1 MPRGR
6 KPDAP
11 DLQDAKGNPGKRA
24 RRAAQKTVSFGDVR
38 APAWLRKSPAAARMW
53 RTLSPLLQ
61 TINALTPLD
70 AFPLARYCRYVADW
84 VVADE
89 AVRKEGVWYDTLD
102 SNGAATKKRHP
113 AFHARHELDKVLREL
128 EGAFGMRPDERYKM
142 LRDQALVAGL
152 GPLFDGVVAKPD
164 PSAPRSADGDDGLA
178 DPIGILGQM
187 DSVPPGQRH

>member
-24 RRAAQKTVSFGDVR
+24 RRPTQKAVSFGEVKP
-38 APAWLRKSPAAARMW
+38 PAWLRKSPAAARMW
-53 RTLSPLLQ
+53 KVLSPLLQ

-89 AVRKEGVWYDTLD
+89 AVRKEGVWYDTQD
-102 SNGAATKKRHP
+102 TNGHATKKRHP

-152 GPLFDGVVAKPD
+152 GPLFDGVVTRPE
-164 PSAPRSADGDDGLA
+164 APGAADVDADDGLA
-178 DPIGILGQM
+178 DPIGLLGQM
-187 DSVPPGQRH
+187 DSAPPDRRH